1 MSCGARLLDL
11 FYIAVSAAAGV
22 AILDHLIGAWW
33 AARVQRKK
41 DRHRQ
46 ERIPGVGVAGQP
58 APGGESRADDGAGDA
73 K

>member
-1 MSCGARLLDL
+1 MSCSSPILALL
-11 FYIAVSAAAGV
+11 AVVLPSAVGV
-22 AILDHLIGAWW
+22 AILDRLIGAWW
-33 AARVQRKK
+33 SARVQRQK